1 MNTIPVED
9 LPRTLAQREAD
20 EFSEHDHQVAV
31 FQWAAL
37 QVKLGTHPE
46 LDLMFAIPNG
56 AWKGKASAGRFKAEG
71 LKPGVP
77 DICLPISRGGYVCL
91 WIEMKS
97 ERGRLSDEQRAWH
110 DKLEKHGSIVALCF
124 SHHQAKQTLVEYL
137 DGKFVRPGVT
147 PRDGASHQ

>member
-1 MNTIPVED
+1 MNNTNTIPVDD

-56 AWKGKASAGRFKAEG
+56 ARKSKASAGRFKAEG

-77 DICLPISRGGYVCL
+77 DICLPISRGGYCVL
-91 WIEMKS
+91 FIEMKS
-97 ERGRLSDEQRAWH
+97 ERGRLSDEQAGWR
-110 DKLEKHGSIVALCF
+110 DKLTSNGSLWALCY
-124 SHHQAKQTLVEYL
+124 SHHQAKQTLIEYL
-137 DGKFVRPGVT
+137 AGKFVRKS
-147 PRDGASHQ
+147 R